1 MLWAAECGDSNCTI
15 NVISLQFLPIGF
27 CSTGLVLGLS
37 LREKTRGRQVVV
49 VLGIAATGNDD
60 VWGHSCGLYS
70 GRVGLLD
77 PLRGTCTG
85 RQCWRTSDVRS
96 PWGVISENQMWLP
109 SGARR
114 RIGRWGRR
122 RRPQGQSLNWKVLW
136 TCELGHDFRIGRSR
150 LMSCVSGGWVLFLY
164 VGIHPWVGWEMQQNQ
179 MTSVWGDKKCAVSA
193 GGFA

>member
-15 NVISLQFLPIGF
+15 NVILLQFLPIGF

-114 RIGRWGRR
+114 AGRWGRKKTSPRPESKLESLMNMWARTWLPHREEPSDVMRVR
-122 RRPQGQSLNWKVLW
+122 RVSFVPLCWNPS
-136 TCELGHDFRIGRSR
+136 
-150 LMSCVSGGWVLFLY
+150 VSGVRNAAKSNDFSLRW
-164 VGIHPWVGWEMQQNQ
+164 
-179 MTSVWGDKKCAVSA
+179 
-193 GGFA
+193 